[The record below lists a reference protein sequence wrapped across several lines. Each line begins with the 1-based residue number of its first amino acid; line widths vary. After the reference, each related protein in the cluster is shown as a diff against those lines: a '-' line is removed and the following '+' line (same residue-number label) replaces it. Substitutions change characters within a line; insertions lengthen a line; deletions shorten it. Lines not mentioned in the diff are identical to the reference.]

1 MNWNTR
7 WFLDLNELSRH
18 TVWAHWIASAYVLI
32 LGPVVLT
39 ALVVAGWVLARRQSP
54 KQVAAAISAGVAALV
69 AYTLNQ
75 PLSALINEPRP
86 YQSLHHV
93 LVLVPRILGSS
104 MPSDHAVMAGAVIA
118 GLLLYSWRLG
128 SLAALAG
135 LALVFDQLYVGR
147 NQPTDVLVGLV
158 LGAAV
163 ALLFYR
169 VVGGPLR
176 TALTLVSRTPLRR
189 LVLESAARPANPAPP
204 AGTFPGH

>member
-1 MNWNTR
+1 MSWNTR

-18 TVWAHWIASAYVLI
+18 TVWVHWIASAYVLI

-39 ALVVAGWVLARRQSP
+39 ALLVAGWVLARRQSP
-54 KQVAAAISAGVAALV
+54 KQVAAAISAALATLI

-75 PLSALINEPRP
+75 PLSALINEPHP
-86 YQSLHHV
+86 YQSVRHV

-128 SLAALAG
+128 ALAALAG
-135 LALVFDQLYVGR
+135 FALAFDQLYVGR
-147 NQPTDVLVGLV
+147 NQPADVLVGLV
-158 LGAAV
+158 LGAAI

-169 VVGGPLR
+169 IVGAPLR
-176 TALTLVSRTPLRR
+176 TALSLVARTPFRR
-189 LVLESAARPANPAPP
+189 LVLDSSTQSADSAPTARTF
-204 AGTFPGH
+204 AGR